1 MKIAKEQGI
10 GASSFYSS
18 LHMLK
23 DNELVIDIP
32 FNRNG
37 KRVIFTTLRFRGR
50 KAAGLVYRLKEYM
63 NTDEGLVFPPK
74 IT

>member
-1 MKIAKEQGI
+1 
-10 GASSFYSS
+10 
-18 LHMLK
+18 MLK

-63 NTDEGLVFPPK
+63 NTDEGLVFPPRLHEIK
-74 IT
+74 DVIMRNNSSV